1 MKQINNMIII
11 EEIAIT
17 ARNIPIPS
25 IRDDPFWSE
34 ISLEVSFY
42 SFKIINEFYSIISI
56 IKLI

>member
-1 MKQINNMIII
+1 MIII
-11 EEIAIT
+11 AEIAIT
-17 ARNIPIPS
+17 ARNIPIPR

>member
-1 MKQINNMIII
+1 MIII